1 MNDINRL
8 YYQLIFTFFLK
19 KGTMMRHFLALFFSF
34 SLCILAMPAIA
45 KDATSYVPP
54 DARVQ
59 SSIPVGTV
67 ATWPVSHSIPAGW
80 MPCNGQAVPAAYPQL
95 RSLMVNVPNYN
106 NRVFLRGDA
115 SDVGSR
121 YEDTTR
127 AHDHVVQPH
136 SHTVTGTAG
145 AHTVYVGSQSVSGT
159 AAGQQYV
166 DWHQEDRINYSQGY
180 RGDGGREF
188 VSGAKS
194 TPSGDPLHNHGIET
208 SGSRIYGHDTQK
220 TTSSSSIS
228 GSTSGG
234 TYTTSG
240 GSVTGTALSVTGR
253 TDMTGDSETAPK
265 HVTVIYIIKHD

>member
-1 MNDINRL
+1 MSKNIL
-8 YYQLIFTFFLK
+8 AFL
-19 KGTMMRHFLALFFSF
+19 LSF
-34 SLCILAMPAIA
+34 SLCILAMPVFA

-95 RSLMVNVPNYN
+95 RSLMASVPNYN
-106 NRVFLRGDA
+106 NKQFLRGSTSNVGA
-115 SDVGSR
+115 S
-121 YEDTTR
+121 YADTTR

-136 SHTVTGTAG
+136 SHTVTGTASS
-145 AHTVYVGSQSVSGT
+145 HTVYVGSQSVSGT
-159 AAGQQYV
+159 AAGQTYV
-166 DWHQEDRINYSQGY
+166 DHHQENRINYSQGY
-180 RGDGGREF
+180 RGDGGQEF
-188 VSGAKS
+188 VTSVWVGSG
-194 TPSGDPLHNHGIET
+194 GDPLHSHG
-208 SGSRIYGHDTQK
+208 SGTGGARIYGHTETK
-220 TTSSSSIS
+220 TASSSSIS

-253 TDMTGDSETAPK
+253 TDTTGDSETAPQ
-265 HVTVIYIIKHD
+265 HTLVIYIIKHD